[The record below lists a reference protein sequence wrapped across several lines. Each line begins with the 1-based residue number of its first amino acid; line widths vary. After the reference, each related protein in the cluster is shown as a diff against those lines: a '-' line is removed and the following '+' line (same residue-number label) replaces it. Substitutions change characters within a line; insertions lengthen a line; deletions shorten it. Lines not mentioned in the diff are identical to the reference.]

1 MRLLVLYQYFGTPK
15 GSWSTRM
22 YEMCKVWKEQ
32 GAEVT
37 VITSP
42 YDKSDIQSEKFIS
55 RLDVEGIQLIVI
67 NAGDSNKYGLIKRAF
82 KAIVFALVS
91 SYYSITI
98 KADVLIAS
106 SGPITIGIPGIIG
119 KIFSRK
125 KLVFEVRDLWPGGA
139 VEMGLIKSKILQK
152 MFFWFEGLCYR
163 NSSLVIPCSVGMQR
177 DINSRY
183 NNIRCEVI
191 PNACDNSL
199 FQSSSN
205 IQFSYPSWFNQ
216 GSIVFLYTGSLGLMD
231 ACDEIIHGFQ
241 LLEEKSNIN
250 IVFIGE
256 GTERK
261 ALEDLTRQYNLE
273 NHIHFLGLIP
283 KTEVVHWYKIA
294 RASFVVFKDYAVL
307 STSSP
312 NKMFDS
318 FAANVPIIQNTL
330 GWINDLVDKE
340 NVGLN
345 VIPKNAGSMADA
357 IYSFSSNRV
366 NLDFFRANC
375 KTVAEE
381 NFDRTKLS
389 LHYLKLLNEIV

>member
-1 MRLLVLYQYFGTPK
+1 
-15 GSWSTRM
+15 M

-42 YDKSDIQSEKFIS
+42 YDKSDIQSKKFIS
-55 RLDVEGIQLIVI
+55 RMDVEGIQLIVI
-67 NAGDSNKYGLIKRAF
+67 NAGDSNKYGLLKRAS

-98 KADVLIAS
+98 KADLLIAS
-106 SGPITIGIPGIIG
+106 SGPITIGIPGIMG

-139 VEMGLIKSKILQK
+139 VEMGLIKSNILK
-152 MFFWFEGLCYR
+152 KLFFWFEALCYR
-163 NSSLVIPCSVGMQR
+163 NSSLVIPCSLGMQR
-177 DINSRY
+177 DINSRH
-183 NNIRCEVI
+183 NNVRCEVI
-191 PNACDNSL
+191 PNACDNEL
-199 FQSSSN
+199 FQNSSN
-205 IQFSYPSWFNQ
+205 VHFSYPSWFNKE
-216 GSIVFLYTGSLGLMD
+216 SIVLLYTGSLGLMD

-241 LLEEKSNIN
+241 IN
-250 IVFIGE
+250 ETKTNVHIVFIGD
-256 GTERK
+256 GTERRN
-261 ALEDLTRQYNLE
+261 LENLVRYFKLE

-283 KTEVVHWYKIA
+283 KTEVVQWYKIA
-294 RASFVVFKDYAVL
+294 RASFVVFKDYTVL

-318 FAANVPIIQNTL
+318 FAAHVPIIQNTA
-330 GWINDLVDKE
+330 GWIKDLVDKE

-345 VIPKNAGSMADA
+345 VIPKNAESMAGA
-357 IYSFSSNRV
+357 IDSFVSNRV
-366 NLDFFRANC
+366 NCDQLCANC
-375 KTVAEE
+375 KTVAVE

-389 LHYLKLLNEIV
+389 LRYFNLLSEIV